1 MSLKKCRLRSRCR
14 CGSSEGLILPGS
26 GPHCGK
32 LLCWECGSYIRWL
45 GKKDYNL
52 ALKLDLINDVWEL
65 KVIAG

>member
-32 LLCWECGSYIRWL
+32 LLCWGCGGFLRWL
-45 GKKDYNL
+45 SRADYQRALSKGLVNDL
-52 ALKLDLINDVWEL
+52 AEL
-65 KVIAG
+65 EAIA